1 MNRFHVKGNLGLW
14 AAKTRQPFPS
24 TIQREFALTKWISL
38 SLRVSEVLT
47 YISLLPLMPNS
58 NTAID
63 RSASSCTR
71 SLARWFQRHKEKLW
85 WLHSLYALGLGIG
98 IMWLGTQKFAYL
110 RVTVFHISFI
120 WLSSLFLPRLL
131 NHPRLS
137 TRWAARVRLFVNY
150 FNKNFYQQMLFFVL
164 PIYYASATLFS
175 RNILFVLLVGISAI
189 LSTLDIIYDRH
200 LSVSRTLTALFFA
213 FNLFALINVM
223 LPVLWSV
230 SNTWTTRVSAVVA
243 AVGFLTLFHPL
254 AESKRRRMALGTL
267 TIILL
272 IALVEWG
279 RAFIPPAPLR
289 LASAEF
295 GTSFQPESLRVEST
309 VTELTPR
316 PTVRLYGLTAI
327 KAPLGLNERVQ
338 HRWYQNGKLI
348 WASPFYNM
356 TGGRE
361 EGYRVWTACSFD
373 NIAPGTELRLDL
385 ETEGGQLIGR
395 AAIRVA
401 KA

>member
-1 MNRFHVKGNLGLW
+1 
-14 AAKTRQPFPS
+14 
-24 TIQREFALTKWISL
+24 
-38 SLRVSEVLT
+38 
-47 YISLLPLMPNS
+47 MPNS
-58 NTAID
+58 NAAID
-63 RSASSCTR
+63 RSASSSTR
-71 SLARWFQRHKEKLW
+71 SLARWFQRHREKLW
-85 WLHSLYALGLGIG
+85 WLHSLYALALGIG

-175 RNILFVLLVGISAI
+175 RNIVFVLLVGLSAI

-230 SNTWTTRVSAVVA
+230 SNTWTTRLSAVLA
-243 AVGFLTLFHPL
+243 AMGFLTLFYPL
-254 AESKRRRMALGTL
+254 AKSKRRSVALGVL
-267 TIILL
+267 IIVLL
-272 IALVEWG
+272 VAVVEWG
-279 RAFIPPAPLR
+279 RTFIPPAPLR
-289 LASAEF
+289 LANVEF
-295 GTSFQPESLRVEST
+295 GTGFQPESLRLESP
-309 VTELTPR
+309 VSELAPGR
-316 PTVRLYGLTAI
+316 AVRLYGLTAI
-327 KAPLGLNERVQ
+327 KAPLGLEERVQ

-361 EGYRVWTACSFD
+361 EGYRVWSGCSFD

-395 AAIRVA
+395 ALL
-401 KA
+401 KAVKA